1 LPGKKSVQKTAR
13 AALRRAERKKP
24 IRSSLKTY
32 VTKAR
37 RLIVE
42 GELEAAQQ
50 AVKQAII
57 ALDKAAGKGVI
68 HPNNAARR
76 KSRLIKRLNAAQAS
90 QAAPSSEPT
99 PEPTPAENPEE

>member
-1 LPGKKSVQKTAR
+1 MPGKKSTQKTAR
-13 AALRRAERKKP
+13 AAQRRAQRNIP

-37 RLIVE
+37 KLIVE
-42 GELEAAQQ
+42 GELEAAQD
-50 AVKQAII
+50 AVKQALI

-76 KSRLIKRLNAAQAS
+76 KSRLIKRLNAALAS
-90 QAAPSSEPT
+90 QAAPS
-99 PEPTPAENPEE
+99 PEPPPPEKPEE